1 MRVNRGLLNWGIF
14 LILLGGIPA
23 LVQLGVLDPAAL
35 VGAWR
40 LWPLIIVGLGFGLLL
55 RRTSLGFLGG
65 LLVAATLGVIFGSLL
80 AAGPAFAGLGRDC
93 GRGEGGK
100 PFPDQTGSFSGD
112 RASVELRAACRSTT
126 ISTGDGAGWSVAGSS
141 RDGAPPSVTA
151 SASSL
156 TIRSDSGRG
165 DILPFLDGG
174 GSPGAW
180 RIGLPRQ
187 PTVDLSATSDFGDLT
202 ADLSGARVGNLS
214 VTVNFGQADLG
225 LAGATVQSL
234 SITSNFGS
242 TVLRVPKESSFHGS
256 ITANFGSLELCVPS
270 GVGLRVTVGGGA
282 FSSTD
287 FGDRGMTQAGNT
299 WTTPGYDAAAAKVD
313 LSTTANFGNV
323 ELHGENCQ

>member
-1 MRVNRGLLNWGIF
+1 MHVNRGLLNWGVF

-23 LVQLGVLDPAAL
+23 LVQFGVLDPAAL

-40 LWPLIIVGLGFGLLL
+40 LWPLIIVGLGLGLLL
-55 RRTSLGFLGG
+55 RRTSLEFLGG
-65 LLVAATLGVIFGSLL
+65 LVVAATLGVVFGSLL

-93 GRGEGGK
+93 GGGDGGR
-100 PFPDQTGSFSGD
+100 PFPEQSGSFTGD

-126 ISTGDGAGWSVAGSS
+126 IATAEGAGWSVAGTS
-141 RDGAPPSVTA
+141 RDGAPPSVSG
-151 SASSL
+151 SAGSV
-156 TIRSDSGRG
+156 TIRSDTGRG
-165 DILPFLDGG
+165 EILPFLEGG

-180 RIGLPRQ
+180 RITLPRQ
-187 PTVDLSATSDFGDLT
+187 PTVDLTATSDFGDLT
-202 ADLSGARVGNLS
+202 ADMKGANVGNLS
-214 VTVNFGQADLG
+214 LTVNFGQADLG
-225 LAGATVQSL
+225 LTEATVQSL

-242 TVLRVPKESSFHGS
+242 TTLRVPAGSSFHGS
-256 ITANFGSLELCVPS
+256 ITANFGSLDLCVPS

-299 WTTPGYDAAAAKVD
+299 WTSAGYDAAASKVD